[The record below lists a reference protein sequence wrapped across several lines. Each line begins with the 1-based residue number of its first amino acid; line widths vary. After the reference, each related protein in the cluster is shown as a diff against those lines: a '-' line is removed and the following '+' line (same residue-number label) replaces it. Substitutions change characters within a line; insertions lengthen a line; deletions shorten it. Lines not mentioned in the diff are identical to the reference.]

1 MFRWLESP
9 AEELRVTQLRENAI
23 KQREYL
29 INNLTSLANITDLRN
44 LDHAISI
51 ELEKYEL
58 VCICSTYHIIIQI

>member
-1 MFRWLESP
+1 MFCWLESP
-9 AEELRVTQLRENAI
+9 AEELRATQLRENAI

-51 ELEKYEL
+51 ELEKYEQ
-58 VCICSTYHIIIQI
+58 VREYI